1 MYTKQTWNTGD
12 VITEEKL
19 NHIEEGVSTGGG
31 IYSVENVTYFDGEVT
46 TEPGK
51 GGMNFGYISIDNM
64 TSKKELQI
72 TFNGEEYTLPYVADS
87 EERIGWGE
95 LDDNSQPAFS
105 NYPIFVDYPDGQDI
119 QEVAVYTAGAGTYS
133 LTIKDEDLQI
143 NSEFKEKIN
152 SVIIPVNIRNDVV
165 FKINNDTADFI
176 EVSEDLNDV
185 IANNWVY
192 VNDFDLNLLLCVKG
206 KIKTVLPADEAS
218 VPSGKQYLAND
229 CQGFFVYYVV
239 PQLEA
244 APTFKPAVIV
254 KEGTATFKNKLD

>member
-1 MYTKQTWNTGD
+1 MYEKQTWNTGD

-19 NHIEEGVSTGGG
+19 NHIEDGVSTGGG

-46 TEPGK
+46 TAD
-51 GGMNFGYISIDNM
+51 GGGFNDGTFTTTKQLPESDLKVI
-64 TSKKELQI
+64 
-72 TFNGEEYTLPYVADS
+72 FNGKEYLLPYHDDGMMVFY
-87 EERIGWGE
+87 GE
-95 LDDNSQPAFS
+95 GGDDGPSFE
-105 NYPIFVDYPDGQDI
+105 NYPLNISLDI
-119 QEVAVYTAGAGTYS
+119 NGYSLFTSEAGTHS

-185 IANNWVY
+185 IASNWVY

-229 CQGFFVYYVV
+229 CQGFLVYYVV